1 MKIKLEHDGEFIPPA
16 VLHKSIEIISSC
28 LQNIVTCDHGFIIN
42 DTIHFRRQRNNKVT
56 PCVMN
61 SANYISKRFQSNLG
75 KIEGCRGETKI
86 IEQDIDG
93 IITCQYSGTGYKIRD
108 KNKLLEVLHNYIKSR
123 NLPLDSVYTLFPM
136 FYGMYVQSD
145 IYDIAHL
152 PSTDQKLFDE
162 VRVDKT
168 FKLGVEF
175 ETGNVASSFRAINKL
190 FILFQAGHIDA
201 GIFVTSTDKT
211 SSATRIWPVS
221 NRNGSFQELR
231 QRNFMKQISLPLICI
246 GFAPDGFDRN
256 GPFLGRT
263 GSLYHLQNTGKQSP
277 PFDIYVGE
285 DGEEIL
291 RPTGVTP
298 PAVFFDNTLI

>member
-16 VLHKSIEIISSC
+16 VLQKSMEVVSSC
-28 LQNIVTCDHGFIIN
+28 LQDIVTCDSGFIIN
-42 DTIHFRRQRNNKVT
+42 DTIHYRRQRNNKVT

-61 SANYISKRFQSNLG
+61 SANFISRRFQSNLG

-93 IITCQYSGTGYKIRD
+93 IITYQYSGAGYKIRD
-108 KNKLLEVLHNYIKSR
+108 KNRLLEVLHNYIESR
-123 NLPLDSVYTLFPM
+123 GLPADSVFTLFPM

-152 PSTDQKLFDE
+152 PPNDQALFE
-162 VRVDKT
+162 QILVDKT

-190 FILFQAGHIDA
+190 FILFQAGLIDA
-201 GIFVTSTDKT
+201 GVFITSIDKT

-231 QRNFMKQISLPLICI
+231 QRNFMKQVSLPLICI
-246 GFAPDGFDRN
+246 GFAPDGFDSN
-256 GPFLGRT
+256 APFLGRT
-263 GSLYHLQNTGKQSP
+263 GSLYYLRSTGKESP
-277 PFDIYVGE
+277 PFEVYIGE

-291 RPTGVTP
+291 RPAGVTLP
-298 PAVFFDNTLI
+298 

>member
-16 VLHKSIEIISSC
+16 VLHKSVEIVSSC
-28 LQNIVTCDHGFIIN
+28 LQEIVTCESGFIIN
-42 DTIHFRRQRNNKVT
+42 DTIHYRRQRNNKVT

-61 SANYISKRFQSNLG
+61 SANFISRRFQSNLS
-75 KIEGCRGETKI
+75 KIEGCQGETKL

-93 IITCQYSGTGYKIRD
+93 IITCQYSGAGYKIRD
-108 KNKLLEVLHNYIKSR
+108 KNRLLEVLHNYIESR
-123 NLPLDSVYTLFPM
+123 GLPPDSVFTLFPM

-152 PSTDQKLFDE
+152 PPNDQALFE
-162 VRVDKT
+162 QIFVDKT

-190 FILFQAGHIDA
+190 FILFQAGLIDA
-201 GIFVTSTDKT
+201 GVFITSIDKT

-231 QRNFMKQISLPLICI
+231 QRNFMKQVSLPLICI
-246 GFAPDGFDRN
+246 GFAPDGFDTSA
-256 GPFLGRT
+256 PFLGRT
-263 GSLYHLQNTGKQSP
+263 GSLYYLRNTGRDSP
-277 PFDIYVGE
+277 PFEVYTGE

-291 RPTGVTP
+291 RPAGVSLT
-298 PAVFFDNTLI
+298 

>member
-1 MKIKLEHDGEFIPPA
+1 MKIKLEHDGEFIPPTI
-16 VLHKSIEIISSC
+16 LRTSIEIISTS
-28 LQNIVTCDHGFIIN
+28 LQKIVTCDEGFIVN
-42 DTIHFRRQRNNKVT
+42 DTIHFRKQRNNKIT

-61 SANYISKRFQSNLG
+61 SANFISRRFQSNLATFD
-75 KIEGCRGETKI
+75 GCRGETKI

-108 KNKLLEVLHNYIKSR
+108 ENRLLEVLHNYIKHR
-123 NLPLDSVYTLFPM
+123 GLPPDSVFTLFPM

-152 PSTDQKLFDE
+152 SPEDQQLFDE
-162 VRVDKT
+162 VVVDKT
-168 FKLGVEF
+168 FRLGVEF

-201 GIFVTSTDKT
+201 GIFVTSTDKS

-246 GFAPDGFDRN
+246 GFAPDGFDSN
-256 GPFLGRT
+256 APFLGRT
-263 GSLYHLQNTGKQSP
+263 GALYDIKYTGRQSP

-291 RPTGVTP
+291 RPIGVTLP
-298 PAVFFDNTLI
+298 NSTSLTP

>member
-1 MKIKLEHDGEFIPPA
+1 MRIKLEHDGEFIPPA
-16 VLHKSIEIISSC
+16 VLQTSMEVITSC
-28 LQNIVTCDHGFIIN
+28 LQKIVTCDRGFVVN
-42 DTIHFRRQRNNKVT
+42 DTIHFRRQRNSKVT

-61 SANYISKRFQSNLG
+61 SANFISKRFQSNLAG
-75 KIEGCRGETKI
+75 IEGCRGETKI

-93 IITCQYSGTGYKIRD
+93 IITCRYSGAGYKIRD
-108 KNKLLEVLHNYIKSR
+108 RNKLLEVLHNYIKSR
-123 NLPLDSVYTLFPM
+123 DLPPDSVFTLFPM

-152 PSTDQKLFDE
+152 PSEDHKLFDKID
-162 VRVDKT
+162 VDKT
-168 FKLGVEF
+168 FRLGVEF

-246 GFAPDGFDRN
+246 GFAPDGFDSN
-256 GPFLGRT
+256 APFLGRT
-263 GSLYHLQNTGKQSP
+263 GSLYNIHNTGRQSS

-291 RPTGVTP
+291 RPTGVTLP
-298 PAVFFDNTLI
+298 NTVPLAP

>member
-16 VLHKSIEIISSC
+16 VLQTSMEIISSC
-28 LQNIVTCDHGFIIN
+28 LQEIVTGHSGFIVN

-61 SANYISKRFQSNLG
+61 SASFISRRFQSNLG
-75 KIEGCRGETKI
+75 KIDGCRGETKI

-93 IITCQYSGTGYKIRD
+93 IITCQYSGAGYKIRD
-108 KNKLLEVLHNYIKSR
+108 KNKLLEVLHNYIECK
-123 NLPLDSVYTLFPM
+123 NLPPDSVFTLFPM
-136 FYGMYVQSD
+136 FYGMYVQSE

-152 PSTDQKLFDE
+152 PPEDQQLFDK
-162 VRVDKT
+162 VIVDKT
-168 FKLGVEF
+168 FRLGVEF

-201 GIFVTSTDKT
+201 GIFVTSTDKA

-231 QRNFMKQISLPLICI
+231 QRNFMKQISLPLICV
-246 GFAPDGFDRN
+246 GFAPDGFDSN
-256 GPFLGRT
+256 ASFLGRT
-263 GSLYHLQNTGKQSP
+263 GALYDIQYTGRQSP

-291 RPTGVTP
+291 RPTGITLPNSTSLTP
-298 PAVFFDNTLI
+298 